1 MEIELT
7 STREDGAWTWRAAG
21 ARQPRGSM
29 AAQLVPAGSS
39 VGDVLRVE
47 VEQFMDGIE
56 VTSVLPPKDAR
67 PEPELLE
74 ILGSGSE
81 EPLVTTKLVGRRD
94 VDGEG
99 RGPRRDS
106 RGPRRDGRG
115 GGRDGDRRGPRRDGR
130 GGGRDGDRRGP
141 RRDGR
146 GGGRDGDR
154 RSLSRDGEDRRPR
167 SRRDGDGRG
176 DRRPRREPANQA
188 PRAPRLKP
196 RRTHRKAALAALPD
210 DQRLLAQILLRD
222 GEPGVRKAVDVQ
234 NEAAEAAG
242 EPPIPAPLLL
252 KLAERIHP
260 NLRAADWQDRAEAA
274 LAGIDEVDLR
284 DLRSVVVAAEQ
295 SARGEENKA
304 LAEKIRDG
312 LAARVEREHQAW
324 QADVTSAL
332 DGDRVVRALRL
343 SSRPPKAGAPLPAPI
358 LDRLTAMAE
367 AGLTAETGQ
376 DRWATVLDAV
386 ALSPVHQRVVPQG
399 LPAEPADPLL
409 EVVKRVSMNVPD
421 IAKAFGIEPTKPP
434 RSRGSRRR
442 G

>member
-1 MEIELT
+1 MPRMEIELT
-7 STREDGAWTWRAAG
+7 STRDDGAWTWRAAG

-81 EPLVTTKLVGRRD
+81 EPLVTTKLVGRRGRGRD
-94 VDGEG
+94 DNGED
-99 RGPRRDS
+99 RGPRRNS
-106 RGPRRDGRG
+106 RGPRS
-115 GGRDGDRRGPRRDGR
+115 DRRS
-130 GGGRDGDRRGP
+130 GP

-154 RSLSRDGEDRRPR
+154 RSLSRGGEDRRPR
-167 SRRDGDGRG
+167 SRRDADERGGRRTDDPRG
-176 DRRPRREPANQA
+176 RRPRREPTNQV

-222 GEPGVRKAVDVQ
+222 GVPGVRKALDVQ
-234 NEAAEAAG
+234 NETAEAAG

-304 LAEKIRDG
+304 LAEKLRTG
-312 LAARVEREHQAW
+312 LAARVDREHQAW
-324 QADVTSAL
+324 LADVTTAL
-332 DGDRVVRALRL
+332 DEDRVVRALRL
-343 SSRPPKAGAPLPAPI
+343 SSRPPKAGAPLPAPV
-358 LDRLTAMAE
+358 LDRLAAMAE

-386 ALSPVHQRVVPQG
+386 ALSPVHQRVTPQG
-399 LPAEPADPLL
+399 LPAEPGEPLL
-409 EVVKRVSMNVPD
+409 DVVKRVSMSVPS